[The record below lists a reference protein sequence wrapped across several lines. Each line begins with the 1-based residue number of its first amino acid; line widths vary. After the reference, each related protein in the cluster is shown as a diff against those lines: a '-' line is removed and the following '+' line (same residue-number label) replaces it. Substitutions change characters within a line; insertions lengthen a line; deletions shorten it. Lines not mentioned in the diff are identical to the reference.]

1 MAKDDTIIDTKKI
14 IKEKKRAEKREE
26 IKVNLTII
34 DGLESSFGKTYSF
47 FKNIIK
53 IGRDESNDFPINDIK
68 ISKFHCEIR
77 VEADKQT
84 PNIKL
89 IDLNSTNG
97 TYVNG
102 QLSERSMLTS
112 GDKIELG
119 DVIIRYTLNDEIEE
133 KYHSKLYDFAT
144 TDALTGLNNK
154 RFIMNEIK
162 NQIRIAKRNA
172 RKLSLM
178 IIDIDD
184 FKKLNDTYGHIA
196 GDIFLKKTSFN
207 LNQLLREQDTAGRF
221 GGEEFIILL
230 PETNIDGAVVL
241 AERIRRVI
249 EDSKILFENK
259 SIKTTISIGVAE
271 FNNEKP
277 EELVNKAD
285 KELYKAKNS
294 GKNKVS
300 FA

>member
-1 MAKDDTIIDTKKI
+1 MAIDDTIIDTKKI
-14 IKEKKRAEKREE
+14 IKGKKKDKKQDEVR
-26 IKVNLTII
+26 VNLTII
-34 DGLESSFGKTYSF
+34 DGLESNFGKTYSF

-53 IGRDESNDFPINDIK
+53 IGRDETNDFSINDIK

-77 VEADKQT
+77 ISIDNEKSDIQ
-84 PNIKL
+84 I

-102 QLSERSMLTS
+102 QLIEKTMLSS

-119 DVIIRYTLNDEIEE
+119 DVIIRYTLNDDIED

-144 TDALTGLNNK
+144 IDALTGLKNK
-154 RFIMNEIK
+154 RFIMNELG
-162 NQIRIAKRNA
+162 NQIRISKRNN

-184 FKKLNDTYGHIA
+184 FKKLNDSYGHIA
-196 GDIFLKKTSFN
+196 GDSFLKKTAFH
-207 LNQLLREQDTAGRF
+207 LNQSLREQDSAGRF

-230 PETNIDGAVVL
+230 PETDIAGASIL
-241 AERIRRVI
+241 AERIRKTI
-249 EDSKILFENK
+249 EESKIFFEKNE
-259 SIKTTISIGVAE
+259 IKTTVSIGIAE
-271 FNNEKP
+271 FKNDSP
-277 EELVNKAD
+277 EELVNRAD
-285 KELYKAKNS
+285 KELYRAKNS

-300 FA
+300 F